1 MTDKALE
8 QGIEIWR
15 DISETL
21 NQIVKDTGEININNE
36 TIWQGYLHV
45 WDNQDW
51 VKVLLAIELL
61 YEDHP
66 EFFIGNNEDA
76 YVTAKEILIKN
87 NNKVDRIMDRKVNKR
102 HAWRMIMSMRELW
115 NRANDL
121 HVPMGRPSKRIRK
134 GNEFSKI
141 FDNA

>member
-1 MTDKALE
+1 MTDKSLE

-21 NQIVKDTGEININNE
+21 NGIVKDTGEININNE

-45 WDNQDW
+45 WNNQDW

-66 EFFIGNNEDA
+66 EFFVGNNEDA
-76 YVTAKEILIKN
+76 FITAKEILIKN
-87 NNKVDRIMDRKVNKR
+87 NNNIDRVMDRKVNKR
-102 HAWRMIMSMRELW
+102 HAWRIIMSMRELW

-121 HVPMGRPSKRIRK
+121 HVPMGSPTKRTRK